1 MPALLTKMSRG
12 PKASAVL
19 ATAARSSSAEPLSAL
34 RDSALS
40 PADSISRTS
49 SRAFSGEL
57 KYVKATDAPS
67 AASRRTMPAP
77 MPLEPPVTRA
87 TLPLNAFACIGHQ
100 TPLSHLLCPFWITLS
115 RMRVQANSFPGCPIR
130 SFFLL
135 LWFSQRVH
143 RQRKA
148 LDEPTSGL
156 SASRKLSRL
165 GRFLSMLLL
174 LMRSS
179 QDASALRFPHFTA
192 AMGGLLRTSHPPPS
206 ARKVRTAARAA
217 SARVLST
224 SFRATRS

>member
-87 TLPLNAFACIGHQ
+87 TLPLNDFACICHQ
-100 TPLSHLLCPFWITLS
+100 TPLSHLLCPFWIILS
-115 RMRVQANSFPGCPIR
+115 RMAVQPDGKSSRIEFRKRFRCKPLGNFFGRERTSQTTRLARPHRHEVGCP
-130 SFFLL
+130 LCL
-135 LWFSQRVH
+135 
-143 RQRKA
+143 
-148 LDEPTSGL
+148 
-156 SASRKLSRL
+156 
-165 GRFLSMLLL
+165 
-174 LMRSS
+174 
-179 QDASALRFPHFTA
+179 
-192 AMGGLLRTSHPPPS
+192 
-206 ARKVRTAARAA
+206 
-217 SARVLST
+217 
-224 SFRATRS
+224 

>member
-77 MPLEPPVTRA
+77 IPREPPVTRA
-87 TLPLNAFACIGHQ
+87 TLPLNDFVCMWPPKPPGHPLCHIMDCSVQNEHSAGAAQIRANGWNDEIICIGN
-100 TPLSHLLCPFWITLS
+100 LCP
-115 RMRVQANSFPGCPIR
+115 APGKTMGTR
-130 SFFLL
+130 AWFL
-135 LWFSQRVH
+135 
-143 RQRKA
+143 
-148 LDEPTSGL
+148 
-156 SASRKLSRL
+156 RL
-165 GRFLSMLLL
+165 PR
-174 LMRSS
+174 RDSS
-179 QDASALRFPHFTA
+179 CEV
-192 AMGGLLRTSHPPPS
+192 GKCLRTSLLHLDEKPAP
-206 ARKVRTAARAA
+206 RAIA
-217 SARVLST
+217 PKTCCRLAIPVSE
-224 SFRATRS
+224 

>member
-1 MPALLTKMSRG
+1 MVRMPALLTKISIVPR
-12 PKASAVL
+12 ASVAL
-19 ATAARSSSAEPLSAL
+19 ATAARSSLAEALSAFS
-34 RDSALS
+34 DSALP
-40 PADSISRTS
+40 PADSTSRTS
-49 SRAFSGEL
+49 WRALSSEVE
-57 KYVKATDAPS
+57 YVKATEAPS

-87 TLPLNAFACIGHQ
+87 TLPLNDFACICHQ
-100 TPLSHLLCPFWITLS
+100 NPPSHLLCPFWITLS
-115 RMRVQANSFPGCPIR
+115 RMRVQAYSFPGCPIR

-206 ARKVRTAARAA
+206 ARKVRTTVRA
-217 SARVLST
+217 SS
-224 SFRATRS
+224 